1 MGTIFNGN
9 VSFWVFSL
17 RIGRAWAIKESLH
30 DLWAYR
36 RKWWA
41 LRHWKRRYLWAT
53 HSRLKPVIIERIR
66 VKKQTGLNT
75 PNARG
80 RKHRLIV
87 ASCLLINNRV
97 DLELPVTIAAC
108 PDGEKADLDSVSGPA
123 GDGILTRSK
132 A

>member
-9 VSFWVFSL
+9 VSFWVVSL
-17 RIGRAWAIKESLH
+17 RIGRAWAIKESLR

-41 LRHWKRRYLWAT
+41 MRHWKRRYLWAT

-66 VKKQTGLNT
+66 VKKQTRFNT

-97 DLELPVTIAAC
+97 DLELRVTIATC